1 MTSSLDS
8 NTLTVGERRIGR
20 LVGDLARVGGGDVV
34 LERTDD
40 GIVLEMT
47 WSSPDDGP
55 VPRWFRAES
64 DIFDLIEHSNLEET
78 PTSPDVPRLLQFR
91 DRRGLVTLLGCR
103 KGGYSA
109 RSGGPGSG
117 RVRVQHAVFGGREQ
131 CDYSAAFALRTTVSH
146 LRNWI
151 GASAW
156 TAYESSETALEYR
169 RELSED
175 VELGRWGAVD
185 IVLRPQARMAEREE
199 SDLIELRTELLV
211 ETRARTAVPWER
223 HLRAHTAL
231 RDLLVVSG
239 WHAEVGAMH
248 SVQHPADAY
257 IYRDGDE
264 RMFWRP
270 VTSGQEKTAVRPKR
284 RHHLITYEDLGPD
297 GLRRWFAIWARLQRV
312 IDPIVSSIDMR
323 NVTPVALLAQVGPGV
338 EALGYELSRRD
349 GMSRKKAGRVI
360 LASRFARILADVGDV
375 LPFDGAD
382 WAARM
387 VSTYNGIKHA
397 NRDMPD
403 LLDVLNAER
412 ECVLIVRAWC
422 ALQIGV
428 DRAVLRER
436 IREDAQSQP
445 WVLD

>member
-1 MTSSLDS
+1 
-8 NTLTVGERRIGR
+8 
-20 LVGDLARVGGGDVV
+20 
-34 LERTDD
+34 
-40 GIVLEMT
+40 
-47 WSSPDDGP
+47 
-55 VPRWFRAES
+55 
-64 DIFDLIEHSNLEET
+64 
-78 PTSPDVPRLLQFR
+78 
-91 DRRGLVTLLGCR
+91 
-103 KGGYSA
+103 
-109 RSGGPGSG
+109 
-117 RVRVQHAVFGGREQ
+117 
-131 CDYSAAFALRTTVSH
+131 
-146 LRNWI
+146 
-151 GASAW
+151 
-156 TAYESSETALEYR
+156 
-169 RELSED
+169 
-175 VELGRWGAVD
+175 
-185 IVLRPQARMAEREE
+185 
-199 SDLIELRTELLV
+199 
-211 ETRARTAVPWER
+211 
-223 HLRAHTAL
+223 
-231 RDLLVVSG
+231 
-239 WHAEVGAMH
+239 MH

>member
-1 MTSSLDS
+1 MR
-8 NTLTVGERRIGR
+8 G
-20 LVGDLARVGGGDVV
+20 
-34 LERTDD
+34 
-40 GIVLEMT
+40 
-47 WSSPDDGP
+47 
-55 VPRWFRAES
+55 
-64 DIFDLIEHSNLEET
+64 
-78 PTSPDVPRLLQFR
+78 VPRLLQFR
-91 DRRGLVTLLGCR
+91 DRMGFVTLLGCR
-103 KGGYSA
+103 KGGYST

-117 RVRVQHAVFGGREQ
+117 RIRVQHAVFGGREE
-131 CDYSAAFALRTTVSH
+131 CDYTAAVALRTTVSH

-156 TAYESSETALEYR
+156 TTYESSETALEYR

-175 VELGRWGAVD
+175 VELGQWGAVD
-185 IVLRPQARMAEREE
+185 IVLRPQARVAEREE
-199 SDLIELRTELLV
+199 SDLIELRTDLLV
-211 ETRARTAVPWER
+211 ETRARTPVPWER
-223 HLRAHTAL
+223 HIRAHTAL

-239 WHAEVGAMH
+239 WHTEVGSIH
-248 SVQHPADAY
+248 SVQHPADVHV
-257 IYRDGDE
+257 YRDGDE

-270 VTSGQEKTAVRPKR
+270 VTSSQEKTAFRPKR
-284 RHHLITYEDLGPD
+284 RRHLITYEDLGPD
-297 GLRRWFAIWARLQRV
+297 GLRCWFGIWARLQRV

-349 GMSRKKAGRVI
+349 GLSRKTAGGVT
-360 LASRFARILADVGDV
+360 LASRLARILADVGDV

-382 WAARM
+382 WAPRLVRA
-387 VSTYNGIKHA
+387 YNGIKHA

-412 ECVLIVRAWC
+412 ECVLVVRAWC
-422 ALQIGV
+422 ALQLGV

-436 IREDAQSQP
+436 IREDAQSHP